1 MGQLHDR
8 IQKSSSL
15 EYFNACPDTP
25 DEYLPANGVLVRLKN
40 SDGEVVSTYVTDQNY
55 NGIFVFNDLE
65 PGRYFIEMKAD
76 GYVTRKGRVNS
87 TTVKADATAYK
98 TIEMFRGNSTPF
110 DDEVGIDLPAST
122 PREESGDAVYDLSGR
137 RLPDGPLPRGIY
149 IRNGKRVIIE

>member
-1 MGQLHDR
+1 M
-8 IQKSSSL
+8 
-15 EYFNACPDTP
+15 
-25 DEYLPANGVLVRLKN
+25 PANGVLVRLKN
-40 SDGEVVSTYVTDQNY
+40 AAGEVVSTYVTDQNY

-110 DDEVGIDLPAST
+110 DDEVGIEIPAST
-122 PREESGDAVYDLSGR
+122 PREESSDAVYDLSGR